1 MEEILI
7 QSTKDNT
14 LQPSLFRR
22 AVSEQKRPLL
32 VGLHSWSF
40 GRTNQKDVLLPW
52 AEKYNLHLLLPE
64 FRGPNLTDN
73 PDRILACGSEYA
85 MQDIKDAIDWAIRE
99 ENADPAHVFL
109 YGGSGGGHMALMMAG
124 FCPDC
129 FAAIAAFVP
138 ITDLEKWAEE
148 NAHYRPHIL
157 ACCSEDE
164 AEMAKRSPMSYI
176 DNIARAN
183 VKIFHGKYDPV
194 VLTPTAPL
202 YSKPFR
208 RNIPAPGFSWTSLT
222 AAMRQT
228 KPKPCTGSCPS
239 TKRSRKLPLP
249 DKPSGG

>member
-7 QSTKDNT
+7 RSTKDDT

-40 GRTNQKDVLLPW
+40 GRINQKDVLLPW

-73 PDRILACGSEYA
+73 PDKTLACGSEYA
-85 MQDIKDAIDWAIRE
+85 MQDIKDAIDWAIQE
-99 ENADPAHVFL
+99 ENADPDHVFL

-124 FCPDC
+124 FYPDC

-138 ITDLEKWAEE
+138 ITDLEKWAGE

-157 ACCSEDE
+157 ACCSADE
-164 AEMAKRSPMSYI
+164 TEMAKRSPMSYI
-176 DNIARAN
+176 DNIAKAN

-194 VLTPTAPL
+194 VPYTHSTAL
-202 YSKPFR
+202 FEAISSKYP
-208 RNIPAPGFSWTSLT
+208 
-222 AAMRQT
+222 
-228 KPKPCTGSCPS
+228 
-239 TKRSRKLPLP
+239 RSRVFL
-249 DKPSGG
+249 DIFDGGHETDETEALYWFLSQYEKKQKTAVTR